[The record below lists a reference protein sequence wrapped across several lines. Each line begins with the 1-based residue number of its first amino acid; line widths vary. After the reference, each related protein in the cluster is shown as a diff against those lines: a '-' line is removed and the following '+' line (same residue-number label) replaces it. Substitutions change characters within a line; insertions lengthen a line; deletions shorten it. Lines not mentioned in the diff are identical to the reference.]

1 MSTRNTK
8 NTKYKKKEKEM
19 SSSKSIIA
27 PEIKHQIIKIIDER
41 IKEAHIT
48 KEGFSE
54 LKSIVHD
61 IAIAQKELVEAQKRT
76 EARVEELVEAQKRTD
91 EQVKELAEAQK
102 RTEARVEELAEAQKR
117 TEARVEELVEAQ
129 KRTEAR
135 VEELVEAQKR
145 TDEQVKELAE
155 AQKRTE
161 ARVEELAEA
170 QKRTEA
176 RVEELVEAQKRT
188 DEQVKELAEA
198 QKRTEFRLEEL
209 AEAQKRTEARVEE
222 LAEAQ
227 KQTEIEVKKLAIG
240 LHEVRVELGGLSRSF
255 SYAFENEAYRNLPKL
270 LKEKYGY
277 ELVERIVRADI
288 GGKEINFFAKALKDG
303 KEYFIVG
310 ESKVRLESHW
320 RKDAFEELE
329 EKVKA
334 VKAVYGDVNIVKL
347 LVTHFAKGGV
357 VEEAEKSGIL
367 IVQSYEW

>member
-27 PEIKHQIIKIIDER
+27 PEIKHQIIKLIDER
-41 IKEAHIT
+41 IKEAHVT
-48 KEGFSE
+48 KEKFSE

-76 EARVEELVEAQKRTD
+76 ESRLEELVEAQKRTD
-91 EQVKELAEAQK
+91 G
-102 RTEARVEELAEAQKR
+102 
-117 TEARVEELVEAQ
+117 
-129 KRTEAR
+129 
-135 VEELVEAQKR
+135 
-145 TDEQVKELAE
+145 
-155 AQKRTE
+155 
-161 ARVEELAEA
+161 
-170 QKRTEA
+170 
-176 RVEELVEAQKRT
+176 
-188 DEQVKELAEA
+188 QVKELAEA

-209 AEAQKRTEARVEE
+209 AEAQRRTEARVEE
-222 LAEAQ
+222 LVEAQ

-255 SYAFENEAYRNLPKL
+255 SYSFENEAYRNLPKL

-310 ESKVRLESHW
+310 ESKVRIESHW

>member
-27 PEIKHQIIKIIDER
+27 PEIKHQIIKLIDER

-129 KRTEAR
+129 KRT
-135 VEELVEAQKR
+135 
-145 TDEQVKELAE
+145 DEQVKELAE

-161 ARVEELAEA
+161 ARVE
-170 QKRTEA
+170 Q
-176 RVEELVEAQKRT
+176 
-188 DEQVKELAEA
+188 
-198 QKRTEFRLEEL
+198 
-209 AEAQKRTEARVEE
+209 

>member
-27 PEIKHQIIKIIDER
+27 PEIKHQIIKLIDER

-76 EARVEELVEAQKRTD
+76 EARVEELVEAQKRT
-91 EQVKELAEAQK
+91 EV
-102 RTEARVEELAEAQKR
+102 
-117 TEARVEELVEAQ
+117 
-129 KRTEAR
+129 
-135 VEELVEAQKR
+135 
-145 TDEQVKELAE
+145 
-155 AQKRTE
+155 
-161 ARVEELAEA
+161 
-170 QKRTEA
+170 

-198 QKRTEFRLEEL
+198 QKRTEFRVEEL
-209 AEAQKRTEARVEE
+209 AEAQKRTETRVEE

-255 SYAFENEAYRNLPKL
+255 SYAFGNEAYRNLPKL

>member
-102 RTEARVEELAEAQKR
+102 RTEARVEELVEAQKR
-117 TEARVEELVEAQ
+117 TDEQVKELVEAQ

-161 ARVEELAEA
+161 ARV
-170 QKRTEA
+170 
-176 RVEELVEAQKRT
+176 
-188 DEQVKELAEA
+188 
-198 QKRTEFRLEEL
+198 EEL

>member
-27 PEIKHQIIKIIDER
+27 PEIKHQIIKLIDER

-48 KEGFSE
+48 KEDFSE

-91 EQVKELAEAQK
+91 EQVKKLAEAQK

-161 ARVEELAEA
+161 ARV
-170 QKRTEA
+170 
-176 RVEELVEAQKRT
+176 
-188 DEQVKELAEA
+188 
-198 QKRTEFRLEEL
+198 EEL

-347 LVTHFAKGGV
+347 FVTHFAKGGV

>member
-27 PEIKHQIIKIIDER
+27 PEIKHQIIKLIDER

-48 KEGFSE
+48 KEDFSE

-76 EARVEELVEAQKRTD
+76 EARVEQ
-91 EQVKELAEAQK
+91 
-102 RTEARVEELAEAQKR
+102 LAEAQKR

-129 KRTEAR
+129 KRT
-135 VEELVEAQKR
+135 
-145 TDEQVKELAE
+145 DEHVKELAE

-161 ARVEELAEA
+161 FRLEELAEA

-198 QKRTEFRLEEL
+198 QKRTEFRVEEL
-209 AEAQKRTEARVEE
+209 AEAQKRTETRVEE